1 MKRRPITSP
10 YGYIYVTTNLVN
22 GKRYIGQ
29 RTWSEPYK
37 EDKYIG
43 SGKILKKAIEKY
55 GRDSFSKEIIDWA
68 NSKEELD
75 QLEKFWIK
83 HFDANHSS
91 DFYNILSGGQGC
103 AGLKWTDEQRAQASQ
118 RNKGENNPMYGKGY
132 KLTGEHNGMY
142 GKCHSEKTRKKMR
155 ESHKDV
161 SGKNNPM
168 YGANHPLAKGML
180 KLDKN
185 KNIVAEYESVGEAAR
200 ENNCYKQGIYT
211 SCRTGKLYRGFF
223 WMYKAEYSEEALER
237 LVSVSTHST
246 LLSLKG
252 ENHSRYGKQHTE
264 KTKKLLSEIAR
275 KLNQGENN
283 PMYGKHHTEEAR
295 QKMSK
300 ARRQRANIQEEII

>member
-10 YGYIYVTTNLVN
+10 YGYIYMTTNLVN
-22 GKRYIGQ
+22 GKKYVGQ
-29 RTWSEPYK
+29 RTWSEPYM
-37 EDKYIG
+37 EDNYIG

-75 QLEKFWIK
+75 QLEIFWIK
-83 HFDANHSS
+83 HFDANHLS

-103 AGLKWTDEQRAQASQ
+103 VA
-118 RNKGENNPMYGKGY
+118 GENNPMYGNGY
-132 KLTGEHNGMY
+132 KLRGEKNGMY
-142 GKCHSEKTRKKMR
+142 GKCHSEKTREKMR
-155 ESHKDV
+155 ENHADF
-161 SGKNNPM
+161 SGKKNPT

-252 ENHSRYGKQHTE
+252 ENHPRYGKQHTE